1 TVRLRVVL
9 FSFLRASLCV
19 SRFVWSVISSVLRS
33 RRPFHTYRKETKK
46 GRLYE
51 NRQRLPN
58 ALRALPRMAQIPA
71 SQGEHAR
78 RLGPREPPFAEVGRQ
93 IHSPAALFCPLRS
106 YRPQCC
112 DCPDGPDHAS
122 VARGVWLQ
130 PRPVAPTPRD

>member
-1 TVRLRVVL
+1 VL

-51 NRQRLPN
+51 NRQRLPH

-71 SQGEHAR
+71 SQGQHAR
-78 RLGPREPPFAEVGRQ
+78 RLGPREPPIRDVGRH
-93 IHSPAALFCPLRS
+93 IHSAATLTCSLRS
-106 YRPQCC
+106 YRLLRCAVPGAL
-112 DCPDGPDHAS
+112 DPPLLA
-122 VARGVWLQ
+122 
-130 PRPVAPTPRD
+130 